1 MRSPG
6 YKLLEEEWTAKYGQL
21 LSSAPDVCDTNDKWQ
36 RVRGHLLQI
45 RELLNTEAGV
55 LDALKRCEGGPQSDE
70 DERNSLER

>member
-21 LSSAPDVCDTNDKWQ
+21 LSSAPDTCDTNDKWQ
-36 RVRGHLLQI
+36 QTRGRLLQI
-45 RELLNTEAGV
+45 REALNTEAGV
-55 LDALKRCEGGPQSDE
+55 LDALKRFEGESQSDE